1 MKIGLLFLSKPV
13 SLPKKLRQY
22 RIVKKLSEVIYIRF
36 LEQCPVHKKLTIHV
50 IYDYYTLTLWP
61 SSSQIYKERK
71 AFLFTLDIEKF
82 SLSTNQSE
90 YLLFPLSCKSFR
102 KCKEVVTESW
112 GFGVQQLM
120 GDLKKP
126 FKLALSSL
134 N

>member
-1 MKIGLLFLSKPV
+1 MVPDYTKLMVLLGSCVNICNKTLTHFAIP
-13 SLPKKLRQY
+13 
-22 RIVKKLSEVIYIRF
+22 IIYIRF